1 MPDDTIVPPYEVP
14 NAEKDK
20 DEYDAIRAG
29 QEEIVTHLDHVD
41 PQGPIPEN
49 KKYVLERIGH
59 VPYAPG
65 GPYSGC
71 KMIQFTTMADTTQP
85 VGQQLQTAVDQFNDF
100 FVKHGNLLV
109 VEQWVSSDGNV
120 VTAMVTNQMN
130 DAQLRVFNT
139 RADIIEKAV
148 KELMKEEDDKIAE
161 QEKAVTTEHQRLVDM
176 AKVGDH
182 CLHNHGALTKQM
194 REKMKIKGKK

>member
-20 DEYDAIRAG
+20 DEYDAVRAG
-29 QEEIVTHLDHVD
+29 QEEIVTHLDRAD
-41 PQGPIPEN
+41 PQEEIKEP

-71 KMIQFTTMADTTQP
+71 KMIQFTSNSDLSRPA
-85 VGQQLQTAVDQFNDF
+85 GAQLYTAVDQFNDF

-109 VEQWVSSDGNV
+109 VEQWVGDDGAV
-120 VTAMVTNQMN
+120 ITAMVTNQMN
-130 DAQLRVFNT
+130 DAQLRVFNM
-139 RADIIEKAV
+139 RADLIEKAV
-148 KELMKEEDDKIAE
+148 KELIQEEDKKIAE
-161 QEKAVTTEHQRLVDM
+161 QEKAVNAEHDRLKEM
-176 AKVGDH
+176 AAVGEK
-182 CLHNHGALTKQM
+182 CLHNHGALTKTL
-194 REKMKIKGKK
+194 REKAKGKK